1 MCVPPQNNVG
11 APWAYSRRLGRHS
24 PPSSKRLAYRFSP
37 HTARASLRGAERR
50 GNLREPGLS
59 FTGSELGVL
68 TGFVPMFGKPGSRRL
83 PRRSVMPVPALMC
96 FEPETRLATGRFT
109 ASTTPRNDVLPGWV
123 VGTRGVC
130 AATEQRGA
138 AMGVLAAPGPV
149 LPSYVEARR
158 PPFSA
163 ASSKSVIARSSAT
176 QQSTRTGAFVRR
188 I

>member
-68 TGFVPMFGKPGSRRL
+68 TGFVPMFGKPGSRRV
-83 PRRSVMPVPALMC
+83 PRRWVVPVPALLC
-96 FEPETRLATGRFT
+96 FEPETRLAILR
-109 ASTTPRNDVLPGWV
+109 SPSSITPRNDVLNGGV
-123 VGTRGVC
+123 VGNRCVG
-130 AATEQRGA
+130 AATEHGGVDRR
-138 AMGVLAAPGPV
+138 VLAARGAGTPNQRRSAPHRSQT
-149 LPSYVEARR
+149 LSAR
-158 PPFSA
+158 
-163 ASSKSVIARSSAT
+163 ASV
-176 QQSTRTGAFVRR
+176 
-188 I
+188 